1 MTRIV
6 LDIPNNNDVE
16 FLLPLLRRLGIIISN
31 QNHELSESEMIYH
44 KDIIEKGGRN
54 IANFGNFMKN
64 FDLSRQD
71 RPMPFRD

>member
-16 FLLPLLRRLGIIISN
+16 LLLPLLRRLGIIISN
-31 QNHELSESEMIYH
+31 QNHELSEAEATYH
-44 KDIIEKGGRN
+44 KNIIEKGGKN
-54 IANFGNFMKN
+54 IENFEGFMQD
-64 FDLSRQD
+64 FELSRQD

>member
-44 KDIIEKGGRN
+44 KNIIKKGGRN
-54 IANFGNFMKN
+54 VANFGNFMQD

>member
-31 QNHELSESEMIYH
+31 QNHELSESEAIYH
-44 KDIIEKGGRN
+44 KNIIEKGGKN
-54 IANFGNFMKN
+54 IENFEGFMQD
-64 FDLSRQD
+64 FELSRQD

>member
-16 FLLPLLRRLGIIISN
+16 LLLPLLRRLGIIISN
-31 QNHELSESEMIYH
+31 QNTELSESEVIYH
-44 KDIIEKGGRN
+44 KNIIEKGGRN
-54 IANFGNFMKN
+54 IENFESFMQD
-64 FDLSRQD
+64 FELSRQD